1 MYEVREYSPSD
12 VIMTFGG
19 ARVEGWEK
27 ISVRRLL
34 PSFQII
40 PGIRGRNGR
49 KRINNTSAEIDIVLS
64 QTSPTNNIFA
74 QIVEVDEMY
83 GTARI
88 EVTLKDVLSGEKF
101 QSTEAFL
108 EKPADQMFGP
118 DVSERTWKMICLSS
132 KSTMGSGGALGSLVD
147 KAVSL
152 FG

>member
-1 MYEVREYSPSD
+1 MFDVREYSPSD

-19 ARVEGWEK
+19 ARVEGWER
-27 ISVRRLL
+27 ISVKRLL
-34 PSFQII
+34 PSFQMVS
-40 PGIRGRNGR
+40 GIRGVNGR
-49 KRINNTSAEIDIVLS
+49 KRLNNTSAEIDIVLS
-64 QTSPTNNIFA
+64 QTSPTNTIFS

-108 EKPADQMFGP
+108 ERPADQSFSS

-147 KAVSL
+147 RAVSL
-152 FG
+152 FS